1 MIRSKFGGDLL
12 HSGEYSASRD
22 TKYRRNISST
32 DSLADRTGRVV
43 KTSPE
48 LLAAQSQT
56 QKSINQLIKN
66 LSQDSLRSPEN
77 HLKSILADS
86 QNLKFNETK
95 QWFRKQAKYYK
106 SDKSEEEPSKIPRK
120 YLMSQQEI
128 KQSEIMEQI
137 FKKIDSDGSGGLDID
152 ELVGLFHDNKIHLD
166 REVIKELFKGNEF
179 TLDKFRL
186 MIYNEFELNKFHTI
200 I

>member
-1 MIRSKFGGDLL
+1 
-12 HSGEYSASRD
+12 
-22 TKYRRNISST
+22 
-32 DSLADRTGRVV
+32 
-43 KTSPE
+43 
-48 LLAAQSQT
+48 
-56 QKSINQLIKN
+56 
-66 LSQDSLRSPEN
+66 
-77 HLKSILADS
+77 
-86 QNLKFNETK
+86 
-95 QWFRKQAKYYK
+95 
-106 SDKSEEEPSKIPRK
+106 
-120 YLMSQQEI
+120 
-128 KQSEIMEQI
+128 MEQI